1 MDRLLREGDP
11 PVGQI
16 ASPKPQYKKAGSD
29 PVAYEPVEGQHGAPF
44 ASLVDTDGK
53 PITPASETTLAAL
66 EAELGLVKA
75 ELAAVKQMLTDGTAK
90 GQVTLSGT
98 IHEDVIAT
106 NFTVLAG
113 TTQYYYASIPPAAR
127 YWGVWLRATQI
138 DGKLDVIARPKY
150 KDVGQYADS
159 ANSEVMIKGKTGA
172 TYNYPATAM
181 GSLQVPGVLFMLQ
194 ETSGSADAQLTEF
207 TLWAV
212 M

>member
-1 MDRLLREGDP
+1 MAWDEKQLKRNTFGEI
-11 PVGQI
+11 V
-16 ASPKPQYKKAGSD
+16 PQYFD
-29 PVAYEPVEGQHGAPF
+29 EV
-44 ASLVDTDGK
+44 
-53 PITPASETTLAAL
+53 
-66 EAELGLVKA
+66 LGDWVPYTGVYG
-75 ELAAVKQMLTDGTAK
+75 E
-90 GQVTLSGT
+90 VTLSGN

-106 NFTVLAG
+106 NLTVLAG

-127 YWGVWLRATQI
+127 YWGVWLRAIQI

-150 KDVGQYADS
+150 KDVGQYADP

-172 TYNYPATAM
+172 TYNYPVTAM